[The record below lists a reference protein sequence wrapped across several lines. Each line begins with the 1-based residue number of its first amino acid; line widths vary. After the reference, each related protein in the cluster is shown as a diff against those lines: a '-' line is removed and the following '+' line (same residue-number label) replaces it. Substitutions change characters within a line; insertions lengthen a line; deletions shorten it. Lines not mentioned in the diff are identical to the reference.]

1 MRLTGTPM
9 KRRRQKNLVSAGSVL
24 GKVLTQLGLSPS
36 LSKHNIIQLW
46 PKIVDSAVSRHA
58 KAEKVVGSTLH
69 VIVDSS
75 VWMNELSAIKN
86 VLIDKVNA
94 RIRSEAAKITE
105 IRFSQRSW
113 AKERPKEEDAATTSP
128 RRELTEKEARLVR
141 TLLEPVKDDRLKALL
156 KRILEKDALL
166 KQAPKP

>member
-1 MRLTGTPM
+1 M
-9 KRRRQKNLVSAGSVL
+9 KRRRLKNPVSAGSVL

-36 LSKHNIIQLW
+36 ISKHNIVQLW
-46 PKIVDSAVSRHA
+46 PRIVDSAVSRHA

-75 VWMNELSAIKN
+75 VWMNELAAVKN

-94 RIRSEAAKITE
+94 RIRSEAAKITD
-105 IRFSQRSW
+105 IRFQQRSW
-113 AKERPKEEDAATTSP
+113 AKERPQPAHAGTP
-128 RRELTEKEARLVR
+128 PPRELTEKEVRLVR